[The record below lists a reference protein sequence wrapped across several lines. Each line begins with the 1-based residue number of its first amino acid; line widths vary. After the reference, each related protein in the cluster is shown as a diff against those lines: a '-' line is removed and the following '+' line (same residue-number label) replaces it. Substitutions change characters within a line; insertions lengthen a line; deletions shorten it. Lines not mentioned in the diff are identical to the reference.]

1 MKLIFSI
8 FLFISF
14 LYAEEKTTFIV
25 NQKYLCTNLGALING
40 SIVPAVEKD
49 NSLKYPIRFYI
60 NDKGI
65 LHTDGK
71 TNNKFTYDEKSNLY
85 VGENSAIDLSVR
97 DDVRYM
103 INMPIKGDTKGIPL
117 IYTCL
122 KTERWSLY

>member
-8 FLFISF
+8 FLFLSF
-14 LYAEEKTTFIV
+14 LNAEEITFLV
-25 NQKYLCTNLGALING
+25 NQKYLCTNLGALVNG

-60 NDKGI
+60 DDKKI
-65 LHTDGK
+65 LHTDSK
-71 TNNKFTYDEKSNLY
+71 TDNKFSYDYRSKLY
-85 VGENSAIDLSVR
+85 IGENYAIDLSIR
-97 DDVRYM
+97 NDVRYM